1 MSRKT
6 LIIAD
11 DDDNEADTN
20 PFSFRQFLRAKTRDP
35 DEDCAQVQEHGEE
48 AAARVQGRDLCQQE
62 TTSSFVPVDE
72 ESEAP
77 TSCGQILQVTPPPT
91 HPAQTVCTCS
101 CVCVCE
107 KLQQENRILKGIIT
121 DLQTKLHKEEQRAE
135 RLSRQLSERQRR
147 EEKEAGVLEDVVQS
161 VEQNLEQMTKRAKK
175 SESHVTKLK
184 SEVTQLQIQV
194 QSLQLDNE
202 RLKASHSDVVMAMKH
217 NTHLASEYLNKTVS
231 HAHSSLRRL
240 QDETETLHLISQ
252 LLQSIDRIS
261 ELNPPTHAQHT
272 HTA

>member
-77 TSCGQILQVTPPPT
+77 TSCGQILQ
-91 HPAQTVCTCS
+91 
-101 CVCVCE
+101 
-107 KLQQENRILKGIIT
+107 LQQENRILKGIIT